1 MNRPAVRSRIGIA
14 PGREPDASRKRSRR
28 QERTD
33 GTMGVSLLGTKVGM
47 TRVFAEDGASVPVT
61 VLQVGPCV
69 VTQIK
74 RADGPDGYNA
84 VQVAFGDVK
93 ARTSTMPMIG
103 HDGKAGS
110 GPKRHHREFRVDAK
124 ELENYELG
132 QTLTV
137 EALGHLQFVDVIGT
151 SKGKG
156 FAGTMKRHNFKGQIA
171 SHGTERKHRS
181 PGSIGSRANNR
192 GTGSNK
198 KGIRMAGHMGDVR
211 VTQRSLGVVRI
222 DPANNLILV
231 KGAVPGPNSGLVEVR
246 SPIRLYKSKARKQA
260 EAAKG

>member
-1 MNRPAVRSRIGIA
+1 
-14 PGREPDASRKRSRR
+14 
-28 QERTD
+28 
-33 GTMGVSLLGTKVGM
+33 
-47 TRVFAEDGASVPVT
+47 DGASVPVT

-156 FAGTMKRHNFKGQIA
+156 FAGTMKRHNFKG
-171 SHGTERKHRS
+171 
-181 PGSIGSRANNR
+181 
-192 GTGSNK
+192 
-198 KGIRMAGHMGDVR
+198 
-211 VTQRSLGVVRI
+211 
-222 DPANNLILV
+222 
-231 KGAVPGPNSGLVEVR
+231 
-246 SPIRLYKSKARKQA
+246 
-260 EAAKG
+260 